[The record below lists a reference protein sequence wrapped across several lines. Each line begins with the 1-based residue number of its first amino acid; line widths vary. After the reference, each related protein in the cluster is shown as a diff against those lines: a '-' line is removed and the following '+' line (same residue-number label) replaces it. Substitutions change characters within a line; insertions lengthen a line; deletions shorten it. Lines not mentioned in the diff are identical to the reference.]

1 MKHIK
6 LTLIFILYFFNIK
19 FIKSQDLSDLKN
31 TKPISLS
38 GGINVQT
45 GFYGMKGANA
55 RQPGFTYMLNG
66 SPTLNV
72 YGVSLPFSFTFSN
85 FQRDFRQPFNQFGLS
100 PTYKWI
106 TVHAGYRNISY
117 SQFGMAGYTLLGGG
131 IELKPKKFKL
141 SVLYG
146 RSQKAIQDDTS
157 KKIESSLNG
166 INYPAY
172 KRMLTSVNFGYGT
185 TDNYIDINFLRGK
198 DDSSSLPFRPITQQ
212 INPSKNQ
219 VYSVKTQLSFFKK
232 KLIYQAEGAV
242 SAYTRDL
249 GFETIDAGNNLVN
262 KLVKAN
268 ISTQLYSAF
277 ETQLNY
283 NASTY
288 GLGIKYRKVAPDYKS
303 MGAYFFQSDFEQLLL
318 NGKFNAFKSKLR
330 LNGSF
335 GQQKDNLQKKKFATT
350 IRNVYNA
357 TVSLAPNEKWGIDAV
372 ISNYGTSQRA
382 GTRNLSDTAQI
393 NQINSAITITP
404 RYTKIKEKTINNY
417 LLILGKQSLDDR
429 NRITEIYTNVNM
441 LFANLLWS
449 KSMLKTNVNYNT
461 GLNYNQSETRAGKIA
476 LYGVIAGVSK
486 SWKNGKYNMDLN
498 SNFNATSFN
507 DKQNGINASVQYSAG
522 MKMGKKHKLQ
532 FLSNYMLNQSKDAAA
547 GSDFSEYFVR
557 INYGF
562 SF

>member
-1 MKHIK
+1 LIK
-6 LTLIFILYFFNIK
+6 LKKISTLILFFLNLFI
-19 FIKSQDLSDLKN
+19 IKSQDLNDLKN
-31 TKPISLS
+31 TKPITLS

-55 RQPGFTYMLNG
+55 RQPGFTYILNG

-100 PTYKWI
+100 PTYKWV

-131 IELKPKKFKL
+131 IELKPKKFKF

-146 RSQKAIQDDTS
+146 RSQKAIQDDTA
-157 KKIESSLNG
+157 KKIESNLNG

-185 TDNYIDINFLRGK
+185 ADNYIDLNFLKGK
-198 DDSSSLPFRPITQQ
+198 DDSSSLLFRPITQQ

-219 VYSVKTQLSFFKK
+219 VYSAKTQLSFFKK
-232 KLIYQAEGAV
+232 KLIYQAEGAI
-242 SAYTRDL
+242 SAFTRDL

-268 ISTQLYSAF
+268 ISTQLYSAI

-283 NASTY
+283 NVSTY
-288 GLGIKYRKVAPDYKS
+288 GVGIKYRKVAPDYKS

-318 NGKFNAFKSKLR
+318 NGKLNAFKSKLR
-330 LNGSF
+330 LNGSY

-357 TVSLAPNEKWGIDAV
+357 TISLAPNEKWGIDAV

-393 NQINSAITITP
+393 NQINSAFTITP
-404 RYTKIKEKTINNY
+404 RYTQIKEKTINNF
-417 LLILGKQSLDDR
+417 LLIVGKQSLDDK
-429 NRITEIYTNVNM
+429 NKNTEIYTKVDM

-449 KSMLKTNVNYNT
+449 KSMLKTNINFNT

-476 LYGVIAGVSK
+476 LYGVLAGMSK
-486 SWKNGKYNMDLN
+486 SWKNGKYTMDLN
-498 SNFNATSFN
+498 TNINSTSFN
-507 DKQNGINASVQYSAG
+507 DKQNGLNASLQYNAG
-522 MKMGKKHKLQ
+522 MKMGKKHQLQ
-532 FLSNYMLNQSKDAAA
+532 LSSNYLINQSKNQSA

-557 INYGF
+557 LNYGF